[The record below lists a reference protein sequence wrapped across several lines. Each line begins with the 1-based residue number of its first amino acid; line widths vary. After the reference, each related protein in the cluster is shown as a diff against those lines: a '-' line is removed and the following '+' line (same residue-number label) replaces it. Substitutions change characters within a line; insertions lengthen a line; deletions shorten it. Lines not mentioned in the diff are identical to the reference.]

1 MQKKICSLDRV
12 KKVMT
17 VSNVDCYCK
26 NIYLE
31 AYILSYFYHYLS
43 LDLFYSLIILIAVL
57 TLTRKKFVSTQNNN
71 ILNFE
76 VLLVGL

>member
-1 MQKKICSLDRV
+1 MQKKYVLSCTKGNDSRV
-12 KKVMT
+12 KKVMA

-31 AYILSYFYHYLS
+31 AYILSYFYYYLS

-57 TLTRKKFVSTQNNN
+57 TLTRKKFVST
-71 ILNFE
+71 
-76 VLLVGL
+76 